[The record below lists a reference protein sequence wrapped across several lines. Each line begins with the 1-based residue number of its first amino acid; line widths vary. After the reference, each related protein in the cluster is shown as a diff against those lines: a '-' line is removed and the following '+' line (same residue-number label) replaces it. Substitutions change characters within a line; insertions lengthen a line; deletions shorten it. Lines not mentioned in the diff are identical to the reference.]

1 VSHSYEVLEEHERY
15 RGAIFTVVSQLI
27 TMPGGGTAWRDVVR
41 NLGAA
46 VVIAL
51 DDEGRI
57 VLVRQYRS
65 VIGQYM
71 WEVPAGLADVAGES
85 GLATAQRELAEEADL
100 QAARWDLLTEVHTS
114 PGFSTEFIRI
124 FLARDLTPTAHSHVR
139 EHEEADMSVERVPL
153 DEAVA
158 MVFRSE
164 ITNGADVV
172 GILAAAR
179 ARDLNWAPLRPAV

>member
-1 VSHSYEVLEEHERY
+1 VSHQYEVLEEHERY

-51 DDEGRI
+51 DDDGRI

-85 GLATAQRELAEEADL
+85 GLATARRELAEEADL
-100 QAARWDLLTEVHTS
+100 VAGRWDLLAEVHTS
-114 PGFSTEFIRI
+114 PGFSTEFIRV
-124 FLARDLTPTAHSHVR
+124 FLARDLSPAAHTHVR
-139 EHEEADMSVERVPL
+139 EHEEADMTVERVDL

-158 MVFRSE
+158 MVFRGE